1 MGGFMSKKSDEQS
14 SYMPSTAGPAVETRD
29 TRVQKCKTNCDAN
42 TQGGG
47 KRRKS
52 KRSSSPKRKSRRRRR
67 T

>member
-1 MGGFMSKKSDEQS
+1 MGSLMSKKPEESS
-14 SYMPSTAGPAVETRD
+14 SYMPSSAAPAVETRD
-29 TRVQKCKTNCDAN
+29 TRVQKCKANCDTN

>member
-1 MGGFMSKKSDEQS
+1 MSKKSDEQS

-29 TRVQKCKTNCDAN
+29 TKLKRCYANCDAT